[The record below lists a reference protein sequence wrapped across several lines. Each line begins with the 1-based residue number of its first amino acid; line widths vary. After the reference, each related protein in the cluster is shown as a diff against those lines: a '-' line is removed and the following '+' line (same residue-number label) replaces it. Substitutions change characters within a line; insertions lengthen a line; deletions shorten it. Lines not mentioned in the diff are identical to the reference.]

1 MISYFF
7 IVLLQTVGDNGS
19 KISNWV
25 LESDQGVGASMA
37 AEGSDSDAVTFSE
50 VYSGLQRQH
59 KLTKLQPATRY
70 TFRLAAVNA
79 IGKRC
84 VYAGRNVVNF
94 TCKCRVNYSR

>member
-1 MISYFF
+1 M
-7 IVLLQTVGDNGS
+7 GDNGS

-84 VYAGRNVVNF
+84 VDAGRKCGQLLQIIIKIFYTPFVVI
-94 TCKCRVNYSR
+94 TVCYIS